1 MFWATWVIIVLITN
15 IVFLNFVIS
24 EVANSYNEVQS
35 FVHQLIAQERTS
47 LIQECE
53 EMLDEKLTSDNQ
65 RFPKYLVLREREE

>member
-1 MFWATWVIIVLITN
+1 MFWATWAIIVLITN

-24 EVANSYNEVQS
+24 EVANSYNEVQD

-53 EMLDEKLTSDNQ
+53 EMLDEKLTGDIQ
-65 RFPKYLVLREREE
+65 KFPKYLVLREREE